1 MQKFAII
8 LELNHFP
15 HYFDST
21 YLFCTIG
28 GKVEF
33 INPHYR
39 EIGTMRGCTNRGP
52 SVLMEKYFFNLLQLV
67 KQFLR
72 VTRVHKKIAWVGLAK
87 MASGWFLAQPIPTFF
102 IKYFISKVQNCI
114 VLTVR
119 SNYFKTSL
127 NWTFINIF
135 EHQYTF
141 LSTKSQIKLTS
152 IQDR

>member
-39 EIGTMRGCTNRGP
+39 EICTMGGRTNRGP
-52 SVLMEKYFFNLLQLV
+52 SVFYRLMPTHFCTLNLTFVLLECKPKY
-67 KQFLR
+67 
-72 VTRVHKKIAWVGLAK
+72 
-87 MASGWFLAQPIPTFF
+87 
-102 IKYFISKVQNCI
+102 ISM
-114 VLTVR
+114 
-119 SNYFKTSL
+119 
-127 NWTFINIF
+127 
-135 EHQYTF
+135 
-141 LSTKSQIKLTS
+141 
-152 IQDR
+152 